1 MERAMSSEQ
10 AWRGNWRVRL
20 YERVRERGYD
30 SLTAFAN
37 ARPTASLVALAEEL
51 GQEDVVGVQVLSGLL
66 AEAEQRKQVTR
77 FVRDVLVRE
86 LSECLPNGWPAV
98 LDDAN
103 RFKVAKALGSWIA
116 DTPETHKE
124 RVRQVRTALLAT
136 PPPPGWRPLGPDDE
150 LLLTLLPDKEV

>member
-1 MERAMSSEQ
+1 MSRDHS
-10 AWRGNWRVRL
+10 WRGNWKGRM

-51 GQEDVVGVQVLSGLL
+51 GEDDVAGMQVLSELL
-66 AEAEQRKQVTR
+66 AEAEQRKRIAR
-77 FVRDVLVRE
+77 FVRDMLVRE

-98 LDDAN
+98 LDDAS

-136 PPPPGWRPLGPDDE
+136 PPPPGWHPLGPDDE